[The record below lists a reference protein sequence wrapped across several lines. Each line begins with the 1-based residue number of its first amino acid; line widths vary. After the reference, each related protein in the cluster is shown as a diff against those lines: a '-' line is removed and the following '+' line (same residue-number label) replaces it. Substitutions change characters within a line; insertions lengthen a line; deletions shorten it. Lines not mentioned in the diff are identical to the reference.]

1 MTTSQLDQPLTIH
14 GVPLSVHTRK
24 VIVAAHLKGFAYQV
38 VPAAPVVP
46 ATLPPNWRALSP
58 TGLIP
63 AIEHGG
69 YRLADSTA
77 IVLYLERLRPEPA
90 LVPRDAERMGEAL
103 ALDAWAGS
111 ALFRRV
117 VHPLFHNQ
125 VVRPKIRKEAA
136 DPAAVEEALGQAMPE
151 AFAYL
156 EGLRPDGFLV
166 GGALSIADLAVVSN
180 LITFQYLGHRIDARR
195 FPALEAY
202 FRRHLAAPGIAGL
215 LDHEKESV
223 ERMALDRSFLERA

>member
-1 MTTSQLDQPLTIH
+1 MTTSKIDRPLDIY

-24 VIVAAHLKGFAYQV
+24 VIAAARLKGFAYRV
-38 VPAAPVVP
+38 HPVAPVVP
-46 ATLPPNWRALSP
+46 TTLPPHWRDLSP

-63 AIEHGG
+63 AIDHRG

-90 LVPRDAERMGEAL
+90 LVPRDPERMGEAL
-103 ALDAWAGS
+103 ALDAWAGT
-111 ALFRRV
+111 ALFRRI

-136 DPAAVEEALGQAMPE
+136 EPAAIEEALGQAVPE
-151 AFAYL
+151 AFAHL

-166 GGALSIADLAVVSN
+166 DGTLSIADLAVVSN
-180 LITFQYLGHRIDARR
+180 LMTFHYLGHRIDAQRYPR
-195 FPALEAY
+195 LEAY
-202 FRRHLAAPGIAGL
+202 FRRQLAAPAIAALLEAEKPAVDQMGL
-215 LDHEKESV
+215 DG
-223 ERMALDRSFLERA
+223 RILEPV